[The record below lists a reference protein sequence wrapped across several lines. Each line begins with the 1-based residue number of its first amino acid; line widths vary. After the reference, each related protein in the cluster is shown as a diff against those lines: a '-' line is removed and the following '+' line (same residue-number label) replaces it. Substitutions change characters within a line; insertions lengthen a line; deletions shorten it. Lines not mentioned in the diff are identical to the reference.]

1 MNVRNSRIF
10 LLTFCCTLAQIKS
23 QKSPDSNGLS
33 EPYKAKPTLSDDDR
47 DINISR
53 PNPWCDQSSEE
64 QSKVKFCEED
74 VNYPEK
80 LVQHFLHQLT
90 ESEKV
95 VLLSNTK
102 NFVSDEEY
110 FDDVHKQSWSTH
122 KAGQF
127 SAEGIISSDS
137 MAAHSEEPVCVSV
150 KTKFYPVK
158 GINSENEWRF
168 IVGGRSEETRQM
180 IVMETCLGQVVD
192 RPCDVE
198 TNTHQTVC
206 RQKYANHRLLAVG
219 PNGPYIDNFPV
230 PSACTCHK
238 TSNSALF
245 RNK

>member
-1 MNVRNSRIF
+1 MNIIFSRIF

-33 EPYKAKPTLSDDDR
+33 EPYKAKPRHSDG

-64 QSKVKFCEED
+64 QSNVKFCEED

-102 NFVSDEEY
+102 NFVSDKEY
-110 FDDVHKQSWSTH
+110 FDDVQKQSWSTH
-122 KAGQF
+122 KADQF

-150 KTKFYPVK
+150 KTKFFPVK
-158 GINSENEWRF
+158 GINSDNEWR
-168 IVGGRSEETRQM
+168 
-180 IVMETCLGQVVD
+180 
-192 RPCDVE
+192 
-198 TNTHQTVC
+198 
-206 RQKYANHRLLAVG
+206 
-219 PNGPYIDNFPV
+219 YI
-230 PSACTCHK
+230 
-238 TSNSALF
+238 
-245 RNK
+245 